1 MKTKRDAAQIEDAN
15 MSHRV
20 DSHTAPPAVE
30 LRCGGLHLTVQRVP
44 VWLIS
49 LITTAAGAGAAW
61 WTSR

>member
-1 MKTKRDAAQIEDAN
+1 MKRKA
-15 MSHRV
+15 

-44 VWLIS
+44 VWFVS

-61 WTSR
+61 WTSN